1 MRLRLTCLERV
12 LKRLV
17 LICLSAALALG
28 GCQKAH
34 KSADAGPYEGLSTA
48 IATWHKDLEA
58 SPGCSAKPASGHACQ
73 NFNIECKA
81 SMDLEPGKAG
91 ETERVVA
98 GMSWDAWSA
107 KHSDYDS
114 ASGGAIFAKTN
125 GVWTRK
131 DLSGPINLA
140 TCVAS

>member
-1 MRLRLTCLERV
+1 
-12 LKRLV
+12 LKRLAFV
-17 LICLSAALALG
+17 FLSAAMALG
-28 GCQKAH
+28 ACQKAP
-34 KSADAGPYEGLSTA
+34 KSSETGPYAGLSTA
-48 IATWHKDLEA
+48 IATWHKDIQA
-58 SPGCSAKPASGHACQ
+58 SLGCAAKPASGHGCQ

-81 SMDLEPGKAG
+81 SLDLEPGKSG
-91 ETERVVA
+91 ETARIVA

-107 KHSDYDS
+107 KRSDYDS

-125 GVWTRK
+125 GVWARQ